1 MPNCLGIYTENN
13 IIKYAKLD
21 SDKNG
26 TSFKLA
32 SYGVRFSENTQ
43 ETIEEI
49 IGETN
54 SANDELATSITSEK
68 YELIDV
74 FSRLKKKGK
83 KRN

>member
-49 IGETN
+49 RRYLCVYWRWQYAVCHLFVGEQVN
-54 SANDELATSITSEK
+54 
-68 YELIDV
+68 
-74 FSRLKKKGK
+74 
-83 KRN
+83 